1 MTRRRVAL
9 GLAALGLSAG
19 CGAPAPQMSFA
30 ETGNS
35 EARIAALT
43 RALLALGPEV
53 DAQEAG
59 RTARIAVLRPLDW
72 AEEWQVVAP
81 PLKHNFKVIHGLR
94 EKGLCRDWTNA
105 LYAALHAERLR
116 TIDLRVGFSNARNV
130 RLEHVSVVVSARGRP
145 MEAGLLL
152 DPWRIGQGRL
162 WFGRVTEDPRYEW
175 ETLEAVRAWQAQQ
188 KARLGL

>member
-30 ETGNS
+30 ETGNG

-72 AEEWQVVAP
+72 AEEWQVVD
-81 PLKHNFKVIHGLR
+81 R
-94 EKGLCRDWTNA
+94 R
-105 LYAALHAERLR
+105 
-116 TIDLRVGFSNARNV
+116 
-130 RLEHVSVVVSARGRP
+130 
-145 MEAGLLL
+145 
-152 DPWRIGQGRL
+152 
-162 WFGRVTEDPRYEW
+162 
-175 ETLEAVRAWQAQQ
+175 
-188 KARLGL
+188 